1 MFMRFLHYILVI
13 IVIFSFSAK
22 AEDFEGQS
30 LALPCLGCHGNTT
43 DSSIPVIFGLNQDY
57 IYLNLIDYK
66 QDKRKHYLMQ
76 LISKGY
82 SNDQLMLL
90 ARYFSKAGKKDE

>member
-1 MFMRFLHYILVI
+1 MFMRSLHYILVI

-30 LALPCLGCHGNTT
+30 LALPCLGCHGNAT

-57 IYLNLIDYK
+57 IYLNLIDYRSEEHTSELQS
-66 QDKRKHYLMQ
+66 QD
-76 LISKGY
+76 
-82 SNDQLMLL
+82 
-90 ARYFSKAGKKDE
+90 